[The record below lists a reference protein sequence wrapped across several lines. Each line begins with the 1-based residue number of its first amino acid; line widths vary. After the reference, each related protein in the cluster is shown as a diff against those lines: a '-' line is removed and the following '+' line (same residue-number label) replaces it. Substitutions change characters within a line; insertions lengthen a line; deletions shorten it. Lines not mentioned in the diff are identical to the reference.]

1 MPLFTPE
8 RKLQECD
15 SVFTEISEQFAKKVK
30 GLIDAWTYIHK
41 VSCLID
47 DQQAVLDDFATCLNN
62 RRNMLPTANELM
74 EEINRIEKLCDRS
87 QALLTSLDETVVKFQ
102 LREEARKRKERINSI
117 AMTVACVVL
126 GGLFIFGYITFRI
139 MAG

>member
-41 VSCLID
+41 VSRLID

-62 RRNMLPTANELM
+62 RRNMVPTTNELM

-87 QALLTSLDETVVKFQ
+87 QALLISLDETVVKFQ
-102 LREEARKRKERINSI
+102 LREKAKKRKERINSI
-117 AMTVACVVL
+117 AMWVVL
-126 GGLFIFGYITFRI
+126 MALFIGAYVTFRF
-139 MAG
+139 MTG

>member
-15 SVFTEISEQFAKKVK
+15 SVFTEISEQFANKVK

-41 VSCLID
+41 VSRLID

-62 RRNMLPTANELM
+62 RRNMVPTANELM

-87 QALLTSLDETVVKFQ
+87 QTLLTSLDETVVKFQ
-102 LREEARKRKERINSI
+102 LREKAKKRKEKLNNI
-117 AMTVACVVL
+117 AMWVVL
-126 GGLFIFGYITFRI
+126 MALFIGAYVTFRF
-139 MAG
+139 MTG